1 MHNLNLQ
8 KIFPFRQKEL
18 EDFAKYQENEV
29 TKCKKILRKIWTF
42 RNKDNFLDPVKIS
55 NLGKVFQH
63 LSRIEYSGSK
73 CYGDNNNHEVGRV
86 DIDRK
91 VMEIH
96 DGRIDENSVQSQLY
110 QLSKISNNE
119 EITKEKYLNACKK

>member
-29 TKCKKILRKIWTF
+29 TKCTNILRKIWTF
-42 RNKDNFLDPVKIS
+42 RNKDNFLDPEKVS

-63 LSRIEYSGSK
+63 LSKIEYSGSK
-73 CYGDNNNHEVGRV
+73 CYGDDNNHEIGRV
-86 DIDRK
+86 DSDTK

-96 DGRIDENSVQSQLY
+96 DGSNDGNSVQSQLE
-110 QLSKISNNE
+110 QLSKTNDE
-119 EITKEKYLNACKK
+119 KITKEKYLNTCKK